1 MELKKK
7 RKKMEFFDEAR
18 PSIQFHSRSSATAA
32 SVEPKTLIKTTK
44 LAAILCF
51 LASSLLMFFAFYYLA
66 SFQFLNSLFVWLSVS
81 LLVGPFAPVSLTGG
95 DVHVGRGEILEEE
108 IVDHSDLNEMDQV
121 EDRDNK
127 KFRRSKRS
135 DYQPAPASA
144 PAPSLVSTDLKKP
157 ELNKT
162 KPDGGGTSPMVLEEE
177 QWTEA
182 DYQIL
187 KKQIGK
193 RPVGTPRR
201 WEIIAEV
208 FEGRHG
214 VESVVKAGKSLSER
228 KQGMIGDSFA
238 QFLKQRKPVDKRVV
252 EEGIEHS
259 NDNLDITTGSFL
271 WSSGEDIALLNAL
284 KSFPKD
290 TPMRWEKI
298 EAAVPGKS
306 KTLCLKRVAELKK
319 DFRST
324 KTS

>member
-1 MELKKK
+1 
-7 RKKMEFFDEAR
+7 MEFFDEAR

>member
-108 IVDHSDLNEMDQV
+108 IVKHSDLNEMDQV

-252 EEGIEHS
+252 EEGIDHS